1 MENIGNATVLLQQ
14 LRALRIE
21 LVIDDFGTGYSSLS
35 YLHRLPISS
44 LKIDQSFVKGMVEK
58 REHAEIAKTIVTLA
72 RSLGIRVVAEGV
84 ETLEQLVAL
93 RRLKCDA
100 GARFLFLKAGGS

>member
-1 MENIGNATVLLQQ
+1 
-14 LRALRIE
+14 
-21 LVIDDFGTGYSSLS
+21 
-35 YLHRLPISS
+35 
-44 LKIDQSFVKGMVEK
+44 MVGK

-72 RSLGIRVVAEGV
+72 RSLGIRVVAEGI